1 MLARLDGLAPRG
13 RAAVLLAAVLWSTGG
28 LANKA
33 LPIGGLAI
41 VGGRALVTV
50 AFYALLLRP
59 DLRRARLTSAV
70 PYAAMLL
77 TYVTAT
83 KLTTAA
89 NAIVLQYS
97 GTAWL
102 MVLGPWF
109 LREPLRRG
117 DLLAALAC
125 LAGVALCAFDVGAGT
140 SAAGSSL
147 RETAALGNGLAVASG
162 VFYAFAV
169 LAMRRDTLEGREVA
183 STTLGNLLA
192 AAVALPLAATPG
204 EAYLEG
210 PVIGGLLWLGVG
222 QIGIA
227 YLLFQRGMRTVPA
240 ATAALLVLIE
250 PVLSPVWTWLGTGE
264 APGAGTLAGSAVV
277 IGVLAVREGHALRAA
292 ARGAAGTG
300 AA

>member
-1 MLARLDGLAPRG
+1 VLARFDPFVPTG
-13 RAAVLLAAVLWSTGG
+13 RAAVLLAAVVWSTGG
-28 LANKA
+28 LAIKA
-33 LPIGGLAI
+33 LPLSGLAI
-41 VGGRALVTV
+41 VGARALVTV
-50 AFYALLLRP
+50 AFYALVCRP
-59 DLRRARLTSAV
+59 DLRRARLSSAL

-102 MVLGPWF
+102 IVLTPWF

-125 LAGVALCAFDVGAGT
+125 LGGVGLCALDVGAPEGP
-140 SAAGSSL
+140 L
-147 RETAALGNGLAVASG
+147 RETAALGNALALASG
-162 VFYAFAV
+162 IFYAFAV
-169 LAMRRDTLEGREVA
+169 LAMRRDLQEGREVA

-192 AAVALPLAATPG
+192 ALVALPLAATPLG
-204 EAYLEG
+204 DFLHG
-210 PVIGGLLWLGVG
+210 PVVGGLLWLGVV

-227 YLLFQRGMRTVPA
+227 YLLFQRGMRTVSA

-250 PVLSPVWTWLGTGE
+250 PVLSPLWAWWGTGE
-264 APGAGTLAGSAVV
+264 APGPWTLAGGGVV
-277 IGVLAVREGHALRAA
+277 VGVLAAREWRGMRSAA
-292 ARGAAGTG
+292 NTTT
-300 AA
+300 

>member
-1 MLARLDGLAPRG
+1 MLARLDDLVPRG
-13 RAAVLLAAVLWSTGG
+13 RSAVLLAAVLWSTGG
-28 LANKA
+28 LAIKA
-33 LPIGGLAI
+33 LPLSGLAI
-41 VGGRALVTV
+41 VGARALVTV
-50 AFYALLLRP
+50 AFYVVARQP
-59 DLRRARLTSAV
+59 DLRRARLTSAI
-70 PYAAMLL
+70 PYAAMVL

-102 MVLGPWF
+102 IVLGPWF

-125 LAGVALCAFDVGAGT
+125 LGGVALCALDVGAPEGP
-140 SAAGSSL
+140 L
-147 RETAALGNGLAVASG
+147 RDTAALGNALALASG

-192 AAVALPLAATPG
+192 ALVALPLAATPLG
-204 EAYLEG
+204 DFLHG
-210 PVIGGLLWLGVG
+210 PVLGGLLWLGVV

-227 YLLFQRGMRTVPA
+227 YLLCQRGMRTVPA
-240 ATAALLVLIE
+240 ATAALLVLVE
-250 PVLSPVWTWLGTGE
+250 PVLSPLWAWWGTGE
-264 APGAGTLAGSAVV
+264 APGPWTLAGGAVV
-277 IGVLAVREGHALRAA
+277 VGVLAAREWRGLRQ
-292 ARGAAGTG
+292 GATTA
-300 AA
+300 